1 MPDVGF
7 EVCASR
13 VDGVSKLEGGQYH
26 AVISDPRLA
35 EAADYSLLDH
45 TQSLSC
51 PVPIVLSEKNGDGQ
65 AVSRALARGA
75 LDLIRCSFSGI
86 QASEVIRRALWLYQL
101 RLTIFHR
108 RQRLDAL
115 RLGHQAVPLT
125 PYQSRYLVERTIQ
138 NIEEAHLLCER
149 TIQQIESSIQVLQD
163 ICDHFESD
171 ARECA
176 LRVARL
182 L

>member
-13 VDGVSKLEGGQYH
+13 VDGLSKLEDGHYH

-35 EAADYSLLDH
+35 EAAGYSLLKQ
-45 TQSLSC
+45 TQSFPC
-51 PVPIVLSEKNGDGQ
+51 PVPCLLSEKNGD
-65 AVSRALARGA
+65 SRVISGALANGA
-75 LDLIRCSFSGI
+75 FDLIRYSCNGI

-101 RLTIFHR
+101 RLTIYNR
-108 RQRLDAL
+108 RQRLEAL
-115 RLGHQAVPLT
+115 RLRHQTVPLT
-125 PYQSRYLVERTIQ
+125 AYKSKYLVERTIQ

-149 TIQQIESSIQVLQD
+149 TIQQIESSIRVLQE